1 MKKRGP
7 ASPPDQEMLGGAE
20 TRPNHHT
27 ALGITRN
34 QPYGPGRKH
43 LRADTGVQKVRRSNM
58 EELMYNT
65 ILLLMAGVVGLV
77 FLLLAGAAET
87 IWLRWERRR
96 QEPRRRR
103 EKGAA

>member
-1 MKKRGP
+1 
-7 ASPPDQEMLGGAE
+7 
-20 TRPNHHT
+20 
-27 ALGITRN
+27 
-34 QPYGPGRKH
+34 
-43 LRADTGVQKVRRSNM
+43 M

-77 FLLLAGAAET
+77 FLILAGAAET
-87 IWLRWERRR
+87 IWLRWESRR

>member
-1 MKKRGP
+1 
-7 ASPPDQEMLGGAE
+7 
-20 TRPNHHT
+20 
-27 ALGITRN
+27 
-34 QPYGPGRKH
+34 
-43 LRADTGVQKVRRSNM
+43 M